1 MPEFTDFSEAEHILK
16 DMFEPGI
23 KEQMKREESP
33 LWMKLKANSDKVV
46 GQKIVFSAQMENPQ
60 GVASRR
66 TASQPL
72 PTAVAGKGIRIS
84 IDPGRMY
91 GVIEFDDKV
100 LEAAGTSKEGRG
112 AFIDQVENEI
122 KGLKTTFQDD
132 LGRQAYGNGSGILT
146 LCGTTSA
153 SLTLQLASTAN
164 MLDYIEGMHI
174 DILLASTGVAVA
186 NGLNRII
193 QDVDEDNLT
202 VTLDGDGGVVTT
214 DATHGV
220 TRHGSYDAEMTGLAA
235 IVSDTVDIYGVQT
248 AGQRRWKSY
257 VSPGTGAFTELK
269 LAKVM
274 RAARAR
280 SGMWVDTILMNT
292 DMLMQYW
299 WSLTGTKTF
308 DVGASPVPAKI
319 LGTGYYSLTI
329 TINGKKAELI
339 GDDFC
344 PAGLIYGIKSDELG
358 IQHLAEPKFAEI
370 KGTILLPNVYG
381 PNGTMTYKSVF
392 KYYAEMTCYRR
403 SPHFVMQG
411 VEDMDGW

>member
-1 MPEFTDFSEAEHILK
+1 MPEYNEFSEAEHILK
-16 DMFEPGI
+16 DMFEPGLKSQI
-23 KEQMKREESP
+23 KREESP
-33 LWMKLKANSDKVV
+33 LWINLKANSDRVV
-46 GQKIVFSAQMENPQ
+46 VRKIVFSAQMENPQ

-84 IDPGRMY
+84 IEPGRMY

-112 AFIDQVENEI
+112 EFIDHVESEI
-122 KGLKTTFQDD
+122 KGLKTTFQED
-132 LGRQAYGNGSGILT
+132 LGRQGYGNGKGFLSD
-146 LCGTTSA
+146 CGVTSA
-153 SLTLQLASTAN
+153 SLTLQLASDAN
-164 MLDYIEGMHI
+164 MLDYVEGMHI
-174 DILLASTGVAVA
+174 DILLSATGVAVT
-186 NGLNRII
+186 NGSDRII

-202 VTLDGDGGVVTT
+202 VTLDGDGGGVTT

-220 TRHGSYDAEMTGLAA
+220 TKAGSYDAEMTGLSA
-235 IVSDTVDIYGVQT
+235 IVDDSEDIYGVAT

-257 VSPGTGAFTELK
+257 VERNVGAFTELK

-274 RAARAR
+274 RAARSK
-280 SGMWVDTILMNT
+280 SGMWIDTIYMHT

-308 DVGASPVPAKI
+308 DIAKSPVPAKEI
-319 LGTGYYSLTI
+319 GSGYYSLTI
-329 TINGKKAELI
+329 TINGKRAELM

-344 PAGLIYGIKSDELG
+344 PQGTIFGIKSDELG
-358 IQHLAEPKFAEI
+358 IQHLAEPKFANI

-381 PNGTMTYKSVF
+381 PNETMTYKSVF

-403 SPHFVMQG
+403 SPHFKMLG
-411 VEDMDGW
+411 VTDMAGW